1 MMVNFSADVL
11 SVVRDICYICEIR
24 NHTELSLVKT
34 DQSNGTHL
42 GAGSPIMTGGA
53 LQQQMPYST
62 LRAPARHGDFS
73 NNEVLSSGTK
83 LIDTNNIEYRK
94 LMALSG
100 QADPDNLNSPKTMK
114 ERVAQ
119 TCRFLDSLKSLME
132 QDVKEHDLI
141 KCKFLP
147 IIASNIKICLVR
159 FKYFNF
165 DNLSEKNDFIRVH
178 QLYEQLKY
186 TILSDEFPV
195 TEDQAL
201 TLASLQYYIDDCA
214 KKKIVDDAFHISEP
228 EKEHNS
234 SLDIDNMLE
243 SLEIELEGKVKDQQD
258 LPTIP
263 ELSDL
268 VRVYHP
274 NKLLS
279 SLGKFQDKKWLIYKD
294 TTLAGYKTREEAAV
308 NRNASLR
315 VEIKRAEL
323 TKETS
328 VKNNNFIIKIKPH
341 DRYT

>member
-1 MMVNFSADVL
+1 MWWPEQKRWLLKHHWRLEKYSIQADARLVFTNRNKVLKVELPNHQCLQMMVNFSADVL

-141 KCKFLP
+141 KCKFCP
-147 IIASNIKICLVR
+147 IIA
-159 FKYFNF
+159 
-165 DNLSEKNDFIRVH
+165 
-178 QLYEQLKY
+178 
-186 TILSDEFPV
+186 
-195 TEDQAL
+195 
-201 TLASLQYYIDDCA
+201 
-214 KKKIVDDAFHISEP
+214 
-228 EKEHNS
+228 
-234 SLDIDNMLE
+234 
-243 SLEIELEGKVKDQQD
+243 
-258 LPTIP
+258 
-263 ELSDL
+263 
-268 VRVYHP
+268 
-274 NKLLS
+274 
-279 SLGKFQDKKWLIYKD
+279 
-294 TTLAGYKTREEAAV
+294 
-308 NRNASLR
+308 
-315 VEIKRAEL
+315 
-323 TKETS
+323 
-328 VKNNNFIIKIKPH
+328 
-341 DRYT
+341 